1 MIARRSLT
9 SLALVGA
16 ASLAARGAA
25 QVTVPSEF
33 ETPGSAYSPLFSY
46 FGGVAAFGAEL
57 SQTAVYSG
65 GSLRCWADFRHDSFF
80 RIAGFAVGATSL
92 DRAAGALAFP
102 PDADTFSISVAA
114 PTAGYT
120 DGQLKLIVTLRED
133 DNGDGVID
141 TLGDDDAW
149 ETDPIDLLS
158 GRRVYNIPLSAFLD
172 TDPDVGNG
180 AQGFSTT
187 GRMALL
193 LTFETNTANPGGIR
207 ETPISLN
214 IDHTGLFRGAQTLP
228 GQTCAGDFDRS
239 GGVGVEDLFA
249 YLAAWFGQ
257 GSAADIDGAPGIT
270 IQDLFD
276 FLAAWF
282 APCG

>member
-1 MIARRSLT
+1 MTFRRPLT

-33 ETPGSAYSPLFSY
+33 ETAGSAYAPLFSY
-46 FGGVAAFGAEL
+46 FGGVAAFGVEL
-57 SQTAVYSG
+57 SPTSVYSG
-65 GSLRCWADFRHDSFF
+65 DSLRCWADFRHDSIF

-92 DRAAGALAFP
+92 DRSAGALAFP
-102 PDADTFSISVAA
+102 ADADTFSISVAA

-120 DGQLKLIVTLRED
+120 GGQLKLIVALRED

-141 TLGDDDAW
+141 TVGDDDAW
-149 ETDPIDLLS
+149 ETDPIDLLP
-158 GRRVYNIPLSAFLD
+158 GRRIYNIPLSALVD

-180 AQGFSTT
+180 VRNFATT
-187 GRMALL
+187 GRMAVL

-214 IDHTGLFRGAQTLP
+214 IDHAGLYRGAQTLP
-228 GQTCAGDFDRS
+228 GSACVGDFDRS
-239 GGVGVEDLFA
+239 GAVGVEDLFA

-257 GSAADIDGAPGIT
+257 SASADLDGAPGIT
-270 IQDLFD
+270 VQDLFD

-282 APCG
+282 TPCV